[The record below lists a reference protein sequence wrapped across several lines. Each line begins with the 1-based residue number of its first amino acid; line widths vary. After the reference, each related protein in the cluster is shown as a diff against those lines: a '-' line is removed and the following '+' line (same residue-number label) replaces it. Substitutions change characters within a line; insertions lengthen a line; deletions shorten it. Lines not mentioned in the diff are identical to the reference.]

1 MECWGEP
8 LNDKLIVP
16 ILTKNNLQGINI
28 IPNGNCLFEA
38 LARHYNIVLKRN
50 DLDHVFVRALVVNYM
65 RMHADDFIP
74 YLSEDNYRFVGK
86 NNEDFNG
93 YLESMSKN
101 LRWGGPNELT
111 AAFRAFDEF
120 AGREL
125 TRIGILEFTL
135 KEKRDGTYKLSDVS
149 VNKLFP
155 NNKFGTILI
164 YKRAPV
170 VQIEGVVQAESGGSS
185 GSHYDF
191 ACIPEWLMEPF
202 CGGALKG
209 EPFSSDSVK
218 TALAAASDS
227 AKAFADPN
235 NHESIKNLTNRLVAE
250 KKQELTR
257 NLAIELLRLC
267 YDPKNPKS
275 IKPENVDQWL
285 LDTKPTVEGLR
296 WAILKKVE
304 KNNK

>member
-1 MECWGEP
+1 MECWGSP
-8 LNDKLIVP
+8 LKDKLVVP
-16 ILTKNNLQGINI
+16 ILTKNNLQGIKI
-28 IPNGNCLFEA
+28 IPDGNCLFEA

-50 DLDHVFVRALVVNYM
+50 DLDHIFVRALVVGYM
-65 RMHADDFIP
+65 RRHADDFTP

-101 LRWGGPNELT
+101 LSWGGPNELT

-120 AGREL
+120 SGREL

-135 KEKRDGTYKLSDVS
+135 KEKRDGTYKLDEVS

-170 VQIEGVVQAESGGSS
+170 VQIEGVVQAESSGSS

-209 EPFSSDSVK
+209 QPFHPAPAA
-218 TALAAASDS
+218 ALAGPLVGPLAAVPAS
-227 AKAFADPN
+227 AFVKPFADPN
-235 NHESIKNLTNRLVAE
+235 NKESIKNLTNRIIQEKRIRLLVVE
-250 KKQELTR
+250 YFGLKGFKQDIDEFIL
-257 NLAIELLRLC
+257 
-267 YDPKNPKS
+267 K
-275 IKPENVDQWL
+275 
-285 LDTKPTVEGLR
+285 TKPTESGLR
-296 WAILKKVE
+296 VLIDKILLSRI
-304 KNNK
+304 

>member
-1 MECWGEP
+1 MECWGTP
-8 LNDKLIVP
+8 LNDKLVVP

-38 LARHYNIVLKRN
+38 LARHYNIVLRRN
-50 DLDHVFVRALVVNYM
+50 DLDHIFVRGLVVNYM
-65 RMHADDFIP
+65 RRHADDFTP

-135 KEKRDGTYKLSDVS
+135 KEKRDGTYKLDKVS

-155 NNKFGTILI
+155 NNNIGTILI

-170 VQIEGVVQAESGGSS
+170 VQIEGVVQAESSGSS

-191 ACIPEWLMEPF
+191 ACWPEWLMDPF

-209 EPFSSDSVK
+209 EPFRPAASDSVK
-218 TALAAASDS
+218 TALAAASES
-227 AKAFADPN
+227 VKTFADPN
-235 NHESIKNLTNRLVAE
+235 NKESIRNLTNRIIQEKRIRLLVVQYFGL
-250 KKQELTR
+250 KGFKQ
-257 NLAIELLRLC
+257 
-267 YDPKNPKS
+267 D
-275 IKPENVDQWL
+275 VDEFISK
-285 LDTKPTVEGLR
+285 TKPTEAGLR
-296 WAILKKVE
+296 VLIDKILLSRI
-304 KNNK
+304 

>member
-1 MECWGEP
+1 MECWGTP
-8 LNDKLIVP
+8 LKDKFVVP

-28 IPNGNCLFEA
+28 TPDGNCLFEA

-65 RMHADDFIP
+65 RRHADDFIP

-111 AAFRAFDEF
+111 AAFLAFDEF

-135 KEKRDGTYKLSDVS
+135 KEKRNGTYTLDDISF
-149 VNKLFP
+149 NKLFP

-202 CGGALKG
+202 CGGALTKQ
-209 EPFSSDSVK
+209 PFRSAASDFVK

-227 AKAFADPN
+227 VKTASSDSVKTFADPN
-235 NHESIKNLTNRLVAE
+235 NKESIRNLTNRIIQEKRIRLLVVQYFGL
-250 KKQELTR
+250 KGFKQ
-257 NLAIELLRLC
+257 
-267 YDPKNPKS
+267 D
-275 IKPENVDQWL
+275 VDEFISK
-285 LDTKPTVEGLR
+285 TKPTEVGLR
-296 WAILKKVE
+296 VLIDKILLSRI
-304 KNNK
+304 

>member
-1 MECWGEP
+1 MECWGTP
-8 LNDKLIVP
+8 LNDKLVVP

-50 DLDHVFVRALVVNYM
+50 DLDHIFVRALVVDYM
-65 RMHADDFIP
+65 RRHADDFIP

-111 AAFRAFDEF
+111 ASFLAFDEF

-135 KEKRDGTYKLSDVS
+135 KEKRNGTFTLDDISF
-149 VNKLFP
+149 NKLFP

-202 CGGALKG
+202 CGGALTG
-209 EPFSSDSVK
+209 QPFRP
-218 TALAAASDS
+218 ALAAAPAFAAASES
-227 AKAFADPN
+227 VKTFADPN
-235 NHESIKNLTNRLVAE
+235 NKESIRNLTNRIIQEKRIRLLVVE
-250 KKQELTR
+250 YFGLKGFKQ
-257 NLAIELLRLC
+257 
-267 YDPKNPKS
+267 D
-275 IKPENVDQWL
+275 VDEFISK
-285 LDTKPTVEGLR
+285 TKPTEVGLR
-296 WAILKKVE
+296 VLIDKILLSRI
-304 KNNK
+304 

>member
-1 MECWGEP
+1 MECWGLP
-8 LNDKLIVP
+8 LKDKLVVP
-16 ILTKNNLQGINI
+16 ILTKNNLQGIKI
-28 IPNGNCLFEA
+28 IPDGNCLFEA

-50 DLDHVFVRALVVNYM
+50 DLDHIFVRALVVGYM
-65 RMHADDFIP
+65 RRHADDFTP

-101 LRWGGPNELT
+101 LRWGGSNELT
-111 AAFRAFDEF
+111 AAFEAFDEF
-120 AGREL
+120 AGQKL

-135 KEKRDGTYKLSDVS
+135 KEKRDGTYKLDEISF
-149 VNKLFP
+149 NKLFP

-170 VQIEGVVQAESGGSS
+170 VQIEGVVQAESSGSS

-209 EPFSSDSVK
+209 QPFRP
-218 TALAAASDS
+218 ALPLAAALVGPLAAS
-227 AKAFADPN
+227 ASVKPFADPN
-235 NHESIKNLTNRLVAE
+235 NNESIRNLTNRIIQEKRIRLLVVE
-250 KKQELTR
+250 YFTLKK
-257 NLAIELLRLC
+257 
-267 YDPKNPKS
+267 YDLNS
-275 IKPENVDQWL
+275 VD
-285 LDTKPTVEGLR
+285 DF
-296 WAILKKVE
+296 ILKSRPTEAGLKVLIA
-304 KNNK
+304 KK

>member
-1 MECWGEP
+1 MECWGSP
-8 LNDKLIVP
+8 LKDKLVVP
-16 ILTKNNLQGINI
+16 ILTKNNLQGIKI
-28 IPNGNCLFEA
+28 IPDGNCLFEA

-50 DLDHVFVRALVVNYM
+50 DLDHIFVRALVVGYM
-65 RMHADDFIP
+65 RRHADDFTP

-120 AGREL
+120 SGREL

-135 KEKRDGTYKLSDVS
+135 KEKRDGTYKLDEVS

-170 VQIEGVVQAESGGSS
+170 VQIEGVVQAESSGSS

-209 EPFSSDSVK
+209 QPFRLAPAALVGPLVGP
-218 TALAAASDS
+218 LAAVPAS
-227 AKAFADPN
+227 ALVKPFADPN
-235 NHESIKNLTNRLVAE
+235 NKESIRNLTNRIIQEKRIRLLVVE
-250 KKQELTR
+250 YFGLKGFKQDIDEFIL
-257 NLAIELLRLC
+257 
-267 YDPKNPKS
+267 K
-275 IKPENVDQWL
+275 
-285 LDTKPTVEGLR
+285 TKPTESGLR
-296 WAILKKVE
+296 VLIDKILLSRI
-304 KNNK
+304 

>member
-1 MECWGEP
+1 MECWGTP
-8 LNDKLIVP
+8 LKDKFVVP

-28 IPNGNCLFEA
+28 TPDGNCLFEA

-50 DLDHVFVRALVVNYM
+50 DLDHIFVRALVVNYM
-65 RMHADDFIP
+65 RRHADDFIP

-86 NNEDFNG
+86 NNQDFNG

-111 AAFRAFDEF
+111 ASFLAFDEF

-135 KEKRDGTYKLSDVS
+135 KEKRNGTYTLDDISF
-149 VNKLFP
+149 NKLFP

-209 EPFSSDSVK
+209 EPFRSAASDFVK
-218 TALAAASDS
+218 TALAPAFAAASES
-227 AKAFADPN
+227 VKTFADPN
-235 NHESIKNLTNRLVAE
+235 NKESIRNLTNRILQEKRIRLLVVQYFGL
-250 KKQELTR
+250 KGFKQ
-257 NLAIELLRLC
+257 
-267 YDPKNPKS
+267 D
-275 IKPENVDQWL
+275 VDEFISK
-285 LDTKPTVEGLR
+285 TKPTEVGLR
-296 WAILKKVE
+296 VLIDKILLSRI
-304 KNNK
+304 

>member
-1 MECWGEP
+1 MECWGTP
-8 LNDKLIVP
+8 LKDKFVVP

-28 IPNGNCLFEA
+28 TPNGNCLFEA

-50 DLDHVFVRALVVNYM
+50 DLDHIFVRALVVKYM
-65 RMHADDFIP
+65 RRHADDFIP

-86 NNEDFNG
+86 NNQDFNG

-111 AAFRAFDEF
+111 ASFLAFDEF

-135 KEKRDGTYKLSDVS
+135 KEKRNGTYTLDDISF
-149 VNKLFP
+149 NKLFP

-209 EPFSSDSVK
+209 EPFRSAASDFVK
-218 TALAAASDS
+218 TALAPAFAAASES
-227 AKAFADPN
+227 VKTFADPN
-235 NHESIKNLTNRLVAE
+235 NKESIRNLTNRIIQEKRIRLLVVE
-250 KKQELTR
+250 YFGLKGFKQ
-257 NLAIELLRLC
+257 
-267 YDPKNPKS
+267 D
-275 IKPENVDQWL
+275 VDEFISK
-285 LDTKPTVEGLR
+285 TKPTEVGLR
-296 WAILKKVE
+296 VLIDKILLSRI
-304 KNNK
+304 

>member
-1 MECWGEP
+1 MECWGTP
-8 LNDKLIVP
+8 LNDKLVVP

-38 LARHYNIVLKRN
+38 LARHYNIVLRRN
-50 DLDHVFVRALVVNYM
+50 DLDHIFVRGLVVNYM
-65 RMHADDFIP
+65 RRHADDFTP

-135 KEKRDGTYKLSDVS
+135 KEKRDGTYKLDAISF
-149 VNKLFP
+149 NKLFP
-155 NNKFGTILI
+155 NNKFGTWLI

-170 VQIEGVVQAESGGSS
+170 VQIQGVVQAESGGSS

-191 ACIPEWLMEPF
+191 ACIPEWLMDPF

-209 EPFSSDSVK
+209 EPFRLALAAAP
-218 TALAAASDS
+218 ALAAASDS
-227 AKAFADPN
+227 VKTFADPN
-235 NHESIKNLTNRLVAE
+235 NKESIRNLTNRIIQEKRIRLLVVQYFGL
-250 KKQELTR
+250 KGFKQ
-257 NLAIELLRLC
+257 
-267 YDPKNPKS
+267 D
-275 IKPENVDQWL
+275 VDEFISK
-285 LDTKPTVEGLR
+285 TKPTEAGLR
-296 WAILKKVE
+296 VLIDKILLSRI
-304 KNNK
+304 

>member
-1 MECWGEP
+1 MACWGKP
-8 LNDKLIVP
+8 LVDKFVVP
-16 ILTKNNLQGINI
+16 TLTKNNLQGINI

-38 LARHYNIVLKRN
+38 LARHYNIVMKRN

-65 RMHADDFIP
+65 RRHADDFKI

-93 YLESMSKN
+93 YLEYISQNQS
-101 LRWGGPNELT
+101 WGGPNELT
-111 AAFRAFDEF
+111 AAFLAFDEST
-120 AGREL
+120 GREL
-125 TRIGILEFTL
+125 PRIGILEFYL
-135 KEKRDGTYKLSDVS
+135 DEKRNGTFKLSNIS
-149 VNKLFP
+149 INKLFP
-155 NNKFGTILI
+155 NNKFGTWLI

-170 VQIEGVVQAESGGSS
+170 VQIQGIVQAESAGSS

-209 EPFSSDSVK
+209 EPFIFVPP
-218 TALAAASDS
+218 APASDS

-285 LDTKPTVEGLR
+285 LDTKPTGEGVR